1 MLFTLQVLENFFHD
15 FLDAFNSSEVDAPV
29 SLFHM
34 GGDEVN
40 FPCWRT
46 DPGIV
51 RWLEDNGYNTNP
63 EINAEGY
70 MRLWSDF
77 QVCKRVLND
86 SARNVSL
93 LILATFSQDK
103 AREKLVKANGGKDFK
118 HGTVVWTSDLAKG
131 DVIDR

>member
-1 MLFTLQVLENFFHD
+1 MIKVLENFFHD

-46 DPGIV
+46 DPGVV

-77 QVCKRVLND
+77 QVEETQVQL
-86 SARNVSL
+86 L
-93 LILATFSQDK
+93 MLILPTCY
-103 AREKLVKANGGKDFK
+103 KLF
-118 HGTVVWTSDLAKG
+118 
-131 DVIDR
+131 